1 MGTIAFV
8 ETPSSHEGV
17 SEVSEQACE
26 QSTAEGVS
34 GVSGVR
40 ANERSERRSGPLKTR
55 LPVTKNALFV
65 VAKPY

>member
-34 GVSGVR
+34 EV
-40 ANERSERRSGPLKTR
+40 SERAREYSE
-55 LPVTKNALFV
+55 
-65 VAKPY
+65 